1 MSRTYIIIAAVAIT
15 AICLSFATSALL
27 SQPGS
32 GPSGAQPTSTPLQSV
47 GVNAYIDPQATMLC
61 SQIDWGTIDE
71 GDTTTKTIYVKNA
84 LDSNVTLHIY
94 TSEWAPIEAEGLM
107 GLFWD
112 LEGVSILPGE
122 VVAATLTLTTSWD
135 MGAVDSFGFTLTV
148 QGLV

>member
-1 MSRTYIIIAAVAIT
+1 MNRTSLIIAAVAIT

-27 SQPGS
+27 SPPGS
-32 GPSGAQPTSTPLQSV
+32 GPFVAQPTSTPLQSI
-47 GVNAYIDPQATMLC
+47 GVNAYTDPQATVLC
-61 SQIDWGTIDE
+61 SEIDWGTIDE
-71 GDTTTKTIYVKNA
+71 GENATQTIYVKNA

-94 TSEWAPIEAEGLM
+94 ASEWMPVEAEGLM
-107 GLFWD
+107 DLFWD
-112 LEGVSILPGE
+112 LEGVSVLPGE